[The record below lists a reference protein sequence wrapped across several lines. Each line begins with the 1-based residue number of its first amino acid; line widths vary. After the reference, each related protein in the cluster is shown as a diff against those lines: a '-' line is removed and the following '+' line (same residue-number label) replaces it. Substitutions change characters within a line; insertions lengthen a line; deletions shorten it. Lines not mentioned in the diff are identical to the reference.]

1 MTTKIE
7 ELKIKRDQLIARIQ
21 KAEAR
26 ARAAE
31 KKAVDRVKVLVG
43 AAVLEAVKGGQPLA
57 VRGVGDLLG
66 VMDGFLV
73 RPTERAAVLGD
84 DGRGSEALHSVLRI
98 TPTPDGLSGGS
109 EAAQD
114 DDGGADTEATP

>member
-1 MTTKIE
+1 MTAKLE
-7 ELKIKRDQLIARIQ
+7 ELKAKRDQLSARIQ

-31 KKAVDRVKVLVG
+31 KRAVDRVKVLVG

-57 VRGVGDLLG
+57 VRGVDDLLG
-66 VMDGFLV
+66 LMDSFLV

-98 TPTPDGLSGGS
+98 TPTPDGLSGAS
-109 EAAQD
+109 EAAQ
-114 DDGGADTEATP
+114 GADGDASADAAP